1 MSSFECVKK
10 NMKKKER
17 SVIIATGRACRS
29 LIWIVPKSTTTVCFV
44 SLFCVLCDW
53 IGLLSLFALLCAHR
67 LPIALRRDQRMCFSF
82 SVQKNIP
89 PMGCRFDFFNILRLH
104 LCFFLFVRMHLFHQ
118 SRPLFLCT
126 SSVVIQLVYIGV
138 YTSFPLP
145 RMYRRNG

>member
-1 MSSFECVKK
+1 MCQEKYEKKRKKRHHRNGPCMPLFDLDCTQIDYHCV
-10 NMKKKER
+10 
-17 SVIIATGRACRS
+17 T
-29 LIWIVPKSTTTVCFV
+29 V